1 MNPLALSSS
10 SSLIYSMLMFLIL
23 KCVERKS
30 RFEVHHSHAGA
41 LTPTNGTGLNS
52 PVLSATQILSREPSQ
67 SRMAGDL
74 GLSRDS
80 SATRV
85 SRFSVEPS
93 QSPQETGPTN
103 AAALGAVTPNT
114 SQSKRSR
121 FQVSNVEG
129 RPGEI
134 ATGNRRIML
143 RLMQT
148 RSASLP
154 TTCTGQLFTSF
165 LFFKLS
171 RCRRVCAFNSQHI
184 TLCVAVEGTSGHHG
198 GSRNA
203 CGLCPP
209 GDVVSPE

>member
-1 MNPLALSSS
+1 MLPTNVSYLA
-10 SSLIYSMLMFLIL
+10 
-23 KCVERKS
+23 CVERKS

-67 SRMAGDL
+67 SRVAGDL

-80 SATRV
+80 SVTRV

-93 QSPQETGPTN
+93 QSPLETGPPS
-103 AAALGAVTPNT
+103 AAASTAGTPNA
-114 SQSKRSR
+114 SQNKRSR

-129 RPGEI
+129 RPGDI
-134 ATGNRRIML
+134 APGNRRNML

-154 TTCTGQLFTSF
+154 TACTEHLFTSF

-171 RCRRVCAFNSQHI
+171 RCRRVCAFDSQHI
-184 TLCVAVEGTSGHHG
+184 TFCVIAERTGGHHG
-198 GSRNA
+198 GSKHA
-203 CGLCPP
+203 CCLCSP